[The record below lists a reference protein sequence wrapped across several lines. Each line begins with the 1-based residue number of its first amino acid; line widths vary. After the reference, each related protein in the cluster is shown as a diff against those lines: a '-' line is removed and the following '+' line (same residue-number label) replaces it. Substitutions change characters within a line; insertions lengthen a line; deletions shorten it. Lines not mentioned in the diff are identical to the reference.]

1 MFDTYAATLQG
12 AGFAVA
18 ATTVAATFP
27 SVPTELVMLGI
38 SIAGSGA
45 AVGFRFLA
53 GDVPDRASRLM
64 AFLSGIL
71 FAYVAVPWV
80 NKVLDL
86 DGLDAG
92 VFVLLLSLIGARVV
106 KFLST
111 DFDVAKFVDG
121 LLSRLSRK

>member
-1 MFDTYAATLQG
+1 M
-12 AGFAVA
+12 
-18 ATTVAATFP
+18 
-27 SVPTELVMLGI
+27 
-38 SIAGSGA
+38 
-45 AVGFRFLA
+45 GFRFLA